1 MTSAAA
7 VFPLSQRTA
16 SLRRRNHVRMVL
28 LTLPALALF
37 VLFFG
42 LPVLRLLSLSIAGG
56 SLEWYA
62 RALKTPLYLDVFIL
76 TFEIAAAVTVVAL
89 LISYPVAY
97 LLATTTRIWRAIGFL
112 FVILPLWTSILVRT
126 YAWMVLLG
134 RNGVVN
140 KALIGAGIIEQPLAL
155 LYNFSGVL
163 IGMVHVLL
171 PYMVLPLYSAMRRVD
186 PSLVQAAQGLGASPL
201 LVLWRIYLP
210 LTVNGIAAGSIL
222 VFILSLGFFITPAL
236 LGGGKVVMIAP
247 LIQQQVGDLLDW
259 NFAAALSTLLLA
271 ATVTIYALTQVWIE
285 RRQRVAS

>member
-1 MTSAAA
+1 MTSPSA
-7 VFPLSQRTA
+7 VLPLTGRTA
-16 SLRRRNHVRMVL
+16 LLRRRDHLRMAL

-42 LPVLRLLSLSIAGG
+42 LPVLRLLSLSIEGG
-56 SLEWYA
+56 SLQWYA
-62 RALKTPLYLDVFIL
+62 RAFKTPLYLDVFIL
-76 TFEIAAAVTVVAL
+76 TFEIAVAVTVVAL

-97 LLATTTRIWRAIGFL
+97 LLATTTRTWRAIGFL

-140 KALIGAGIIEQPLAL
+140 KALIGTGIIEQPLAL

-171 PYMVLPLYSAMRRVD
+171 PYMVLPLYSAMRGVD
-186 PSLVQAAQGLGASPL
+186 PSLVQAAQGLGASPVM
-201 LVLWRIYLP
+201 VLWRIYLP

-247 LIQQQVGDLLDW
+247 LIQQQVSDLLDW

-271 ATVTIYALTQVWIE
+271 ATVTIYALTQIWIE
-285 RRQRVAS
+285 RRQRVAL

>member
-1 MTSAAA
+1 MA
-7 VFPLSQRTA
+7 
-16 SLRRRNHVRMVL
+16 L
-28 LTLPALALF
+28 LALPALALF

-42 LPVLRLLSLSIAGG
+42 VPVLRLLSLSVSGG
-56 SLEWYA
+56 SLQWYV
-62 RALKTPLYLDVFIL
+62 RALTTPLYLNVFVL

-97 LLATTTRIWRAIGFL
+97 FLATTTRAWRAIGFL

-134 RNGVVN
+134 RNGVIN
-140 KALIGAGIIEQPLAL
+140 KALIGLGVIDQPLPL

-186 PSLVQAAQGLGASPL
+186 LTLVQAAQGLGASPAML
-201 LVLWRIYLP
+201 LWRIYLP
-210 LTVNGIAAGSIL
+210 LTMNGIAAGSIL

-236 LGGGKVVMIAP
+236 LGGGKVMMIAP
-247 LIQQQVGDLLDW
+247 LIQQQVGDLLEW

-271 ATVTIYALTQVWIE
+271 TTVTIYGLTQIWIE
-285 RRQRVAS
+285 RRQGASS